1 MRANGVQFNAYGLF
15 PIDLSVITGITS
27 SITTYLIVLIQ
38 FKFSEEQTN
47 KNDPSYNPDG
57 NNLQYSAS

>member
-1 MRANGVQFNAYGLF
+1 M
-15 PIDLSVITGITS
+15 S

-38 FKFSEEQTN
+38 FKISEEQTY